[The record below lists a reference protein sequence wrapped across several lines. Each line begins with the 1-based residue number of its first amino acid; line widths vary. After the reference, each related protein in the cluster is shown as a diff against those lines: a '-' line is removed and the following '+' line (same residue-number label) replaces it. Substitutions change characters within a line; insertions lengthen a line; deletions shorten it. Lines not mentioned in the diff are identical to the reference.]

1 MKQTGFNFENTYT
14 SLPAPFFYVDSPT
27 EFPNPQIVIVNHEL
41 AKSMSL
47 DFSTLSDDQQAALFC
62 GNLIPEGSIPFSQA
76 YAGHQFGNFTM
87 LGDGRAHMMG
97 EHVTPNKERF
107 DIQFKG
113 SGPTAYS
120 RRGDGLAAIG
130 PMLREYIISEAM
142 HALGIPTTRSLAVAT
157 TGKMVMRDRPLPGAV
172 MTRVASSHIRG
183 GTFEYAAATQ
193 EPELLLAILEY
204 TIKRHFPEL
213 INSETKALSLLHSVM
228 ERQIRL
234 MVNWM
239 RVGFI
244 HGVMNTDNM
253 ALSGESIDY
262 GPCAFMDSYN
272 PDQVFSSI
280 DQHGRYAYSNQ
291 PKLAHWNLTRLA
303 ESLLPLIDKDADKAV
318 ELASE
323 VLNEFGDSYQKER
336 LTMMRQKLGIL
347 AELESK
353 EESDEKLIS
362 DLLEWMHKHGADFTN
377 TFRDL
382 SAANAPTGQHYD
394 NEEFTRWHAR
404 YAARRLQ
411 HGQSVE
417 ASIKCMQA
425 VNPSVIPRN
434 HIVEQAL
441 EEAESGDLSLM
452 HELLVALQ
460 SPYDS
465 NGKNEKF
472 QTPPQACNTPY
483 QTYCGT

>member
-1 MKQTGFNFENTYT
+1 MKRTRFNFENTYT
-14 SLPAPFFYVDSPT
+14 SLPAAFFHLDSPT
-27 EFPNPQIVIVNHEL
+27 EFPNPQLVIVNHEL

-47 DFSTLSDDQQAALFC
+47 DFSTLPDDQQAALFC
-62 GNLIPEGSIPFSQA
+62 GNLVPEGSEPFSQA

-97 EHVTPNKERF
+97 EHVTPNDERF

-113 SGPTAYS
+113 SGPTPYS

-142 HALGIPTTRSLAVAT
+142 HALGIATTRSLAVVT
-157 TGKMVMRDRPLPGAV
+157 TGKMVMRERPLPGAV
-172 MTRVASSHIRG
+172 MTRVASSHIRV
-183 GTFEYAAATQ
+183 GTFEFAAATQ
-193 EPELLLAILEY
+193 KPELLSAILEY

-213 INSETKALSLLHSVM
+213 KNSEMKALSLLRSVM
-228 ERQIRL
+228 DRQICL

-262 GPCAFMDSYN
+262 GPCAFMNSYN

-291 PKLAHWNLTRLA
+291 PKLAHWNLARLA
-303 ESLLPLIDKDADKAV
+303 EALLPLIDEDADKAE
-318 ELASE
+318 ELAKE
-323 VLNEFGDSYQKER
+323 VLNEFDDSYQKER
-336 LTMMRQKLGIL
+336 LTMMRQKLGL
-347 AELESK
+347 LGELESE

-382 SAANAPTGQHYD
+382 SAATTPTGQHYD
-394 NEEFTRWHAR
+394 NEEFTRWYTR
-404 YAARRLQ
+404 YTARRLE
-411 HGQSVE
+411 HGQSME

-434 HIVEQAL
+434 YIVEQAL

-452 HELLVALQ
+452 HELLAALK

-465 NGKNEKF
+465 NEKNEKF
-472 QTPPQACNTPY
+472 QTAPHPSDKAY